1 MAIVKTETEQQQVE
15 DGSSM
20 KEACEALGVPFGCR
34 SGFCTTCR
42 VEILEGAE
50 NLSPKEAQEASHN
63 LPDNERL
70 ACQAK
75 IKEGTVKIKL

>member
-1 MAIVKTETEQQQVE
+1 MATIKTETAEEQLE
-15 DGSSM
+15 NGSSI

-34 SGFCTTCR
+34 SGFCTACK

-70 ACQAK
+70 ACQVK